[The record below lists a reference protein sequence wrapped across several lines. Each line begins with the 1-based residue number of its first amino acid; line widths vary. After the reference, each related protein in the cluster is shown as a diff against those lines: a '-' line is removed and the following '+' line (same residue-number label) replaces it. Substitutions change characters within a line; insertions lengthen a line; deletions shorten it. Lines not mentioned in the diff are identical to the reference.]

1 VVSDAEFF
9 AILFQGNPSDIATIK
24 TQGFPSSRR
33 KAVAGESAR
42 YVSGAAELHQIKIR
56 RERKGLPDA
65 AGCGATCKGK
75 RKSPAVP
82 GF

>member
-9 AILFQGNPSDIATIK
+9 AILFQGNPSDMRQSK
-24 TQGFPSSRR
+24 LKGFRR
-33 KAVAGESAR
+33 PGAKAVAGDSAR
-42 YVSGAAELHQIKIR
+42 CVSGAAELHQIKIR

-65 AGCGATCKGK
+65 ASCGATCKGK